1 VSSVDDPAPRPSD
14 ASSAGPRLK
23 LLFVCSRNRK
33 RSLTAE
39 EIYRGSARYDVRSA
53 GTQPEAR
60 VRLTAGLIGW
70 ADVLFFMERSHLNR
84 AAERFSE
91 ELNQKSCHVLNL
103 PDDYEFMD
111 PELIDILETAVATR
125 EEW

>member
-1 VSSVDDPAPRPSD
+1 MSSVDGPAPRHSEASPSN
-14 ASSAGPRLK
+14 PRLK

-70 ADVLFFMERSHLNR
+70 ADVIFFMEKSHLNR

-91 ELNQKSCHVLNL
+91 ELNQK
-103 PDDYEFMD
+103 
-111 PELIDILETAVATR
+111 
-125 EEW
+125 